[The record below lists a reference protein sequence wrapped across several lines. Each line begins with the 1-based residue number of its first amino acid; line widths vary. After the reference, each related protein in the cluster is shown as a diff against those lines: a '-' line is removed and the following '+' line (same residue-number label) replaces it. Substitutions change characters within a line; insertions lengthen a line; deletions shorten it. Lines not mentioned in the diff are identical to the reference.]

1 MHQRMHVLIL
11 IALVT
16 GLGLVSMASA
26 ADPSLVGWW
35 RFDET
40 SGTVAADSSGNG
52 NDATLHGDPQWVPG
66 SIRGAVQIDGDGDYL
81 EAAPSE
87 SLNVTGDQITLT
99 AWVYFDDVSVV
110 QIILAKVFNNTT
122 HTSPYFSY
130 GLHILS
136 NGRGRCWLSLT
147 SNTQSYAMAPTGTVT
162 AGQWHH
168 MAGVYDGSQIRLYLN
183 GEVVATV
190 NATGDINPYPDTIYR
205 MGNNGGL
212 TEPMAGKLDDIRIY
226 TRALSVDE
234 LLDVMAGVGA
244 ETEFA
249 MDPVP
254 TNEASDVARDA
265 VLSWTAGEFAATHDV
280 YLGTSFDD
288 VNNASR
294 SNPMGMLV
302 SQGQSGTSYDPTG
315 LLGLGQTYYWRVDEV
330 NAPPSSTIFKGAV
343 WSFTSEPVA
352 YPVTGITATASGT
365 YEAGSEPQNT
375 VNGSGLNEDD
385 QHSIDLNDMW
395 LGTPNGGE
403 PLWIQY
409 EFDHAYKLHEL
420 WVWNYNIAFEKVV
433 GFGIKSTALEYSL
446 DGQTWTSFGDVELA
460 QATSSSSYTHNT
472 TIDLD
477 GVVAKFVRLTVNSG
491 YGFLGQ
497 YGLSEVRF
505 FYIPVQAG
513 QPEPASAAFD
523 VPVDTILD
531 WRGGR
536 DAASHEIMLG
546 TDPEALTLVDTVTET
561 QYDPGTLDLGTTYYW
576 RVDEVNEA
584 IDPTVW
590 EGQLWSFSTQA
601 YFVIDDFERYTND
614 IDAGGTIFQTWIDG
628 FEDSSNGGSQ
638 VGYID
643 APFAERTIVH
653 GGSQAMPL
661 LFDNTVAATSVAD
674 LSLDGQDWTQAG
686 VQSLVLFFRGDAGN
700 TGGQFYVEINGTK
713 VLYPGSATVLTKP
726 IWKQWNIDLASV
738 GTNLRSVNTLSV
750 GVDGGGSGLV
760 FVDDIRLY
768 RSAPPLPTPEDPGT
782 TDLLAWY
789 TFDNG
794 AADSSGNGYD
804 GTLLGDAVVMD
815 GVLALDGSDDAVAM
829 PRIGG
834 DAATFSTFSY
844 AMRVNP
850 TSSLTSIQYSGG
862 INSDGWDTGGVH
874 FKFHN
879 GALNVGINGLG
890 TGDLEGS
897 TIVPTGVWSHIA
909 VTVSETQIVIYLNGE
924 VEDSRNIAAPLTNLV
939 LGGATIGAWNNSGTI
954 EREMP
959 GEMDDI
965 RVYDRALSAG
975 EVLFL
980 AEL

>member
-1 MHQRMHVLIL
+1 MHQRMHIL
-11 IALVT
+11 IFIAFVV
-16 GLGLVSMASA
+16 GLGLASMASA
-26 ADPSLVGWW
+26 ADSSLVGWW

-40 SGTVAADSSGNG
+40 SGAVAADSSGNG

-66 SIRGAVQIDGDGDYL
+66 SIRGAVQIDGDDDYL

-147 SNTQSYAMAPTGTVT
+147 SNTQSFAMAPTGTVT
-162 AGQWHH
+162 PGQWHH

-190 NATGDINPYPDTIYR
+190 DATGDINPYPDTIYR

-234 LLDVMAGVGA
+234 LLNVMAGVGA

-280 YLGTSFDD
+280 YLGTSFED

-294 SNPMGMLV
+294 SNPMGVLV

-352 YPVTGITATASGT
+352 YPVTGVTATASGT

-385 QHSIDLNDMW
+385 QHSINLNDMW
-395 LGTPNGGE
+395 LATPNEGE

-420 WVWNYNIAFEKVV
+420 WVWNYNIAFEAVV
-433 GFGIKSTALEYSL
+433 GFGIKSAALEYSL

-505 FYIPVQAG
+505 FYIPVQAS
-513 QPEPASAAFD
+513 QPEPASGAFD
-523 VPVDTILD
+523 VPVDAILD
-531 WRGGR
+531 WRRRTRRGFSR
-536 DAASHEIMLG
+536 DHARDRSRG
-546 TDPEALTLVDTVTET
+546 TDDGRHRDG
-561 QYDPGTLDLGTTYYW
+561 DPVRSGHARSRHDL
-576 RVDEVNEA
+576 
-584 IDPTVW
+584 
-590 EGQLWSFSTQA
+590 L
-601 YFVIDDFERYTND
+601 
-614 IDAGGTIFQTWIDG
+614 
-628 FEDSSNGGSQ
+628 
-638 VGYID
+638 
-643 APFAERTIVH
+643 
-653 GGSQAMPL
+653 
-661 LFDNTVAATSVAD
+661 
-674 LSLDGQDWTQAG
+674 
-686 VQSLVLFFRGDAGN
+686 
-700 TGGQFYVEINGTK
+700 
-713 VLYPGSATVLTKP
+713 
-726 IWKQWNIDLASV
+726 LAS
-738 GTNLRSVNTLSV
+738 R
-750 GVDGGGSGLV
+750 
-760 FVDDIRLY
+760 
-768 RSAPPLPTPEDPGT
+768 
-782 TDLLAWY
+782 
-789 TFDNG
+789 
-794 AADSSGNGYD
+794 
-804 GTLLGDAVVMD
+804 
-815 GVLALDGSDDAVAM
+815 
-829 PRIGG
+829 
-834 DAATFSTFSY
+834 
-844 AMRVNP
+844 
-850 TSSLTSIQYSGG
+850 
-862 INSDGWDTGGVH
+862 
-874 FKFHN
+874 
-879 GALNVGINGLG
+879 
-890 TGDLEGS
+890 
-897 TIVPTGVWSHIA
+897 
-909 VTVSETQIVIYLNGE
+909 
-924 VEDSRNIAAPLTNLV
+924 
-939 LGGATIGAWNNSGTI
+939 
-954 EREMP
+954 
-959 GEMDDI
+959 
-965 RVYDRALSAG
+965 
-975 EVLFL
+975 
-980 AEL
+980 